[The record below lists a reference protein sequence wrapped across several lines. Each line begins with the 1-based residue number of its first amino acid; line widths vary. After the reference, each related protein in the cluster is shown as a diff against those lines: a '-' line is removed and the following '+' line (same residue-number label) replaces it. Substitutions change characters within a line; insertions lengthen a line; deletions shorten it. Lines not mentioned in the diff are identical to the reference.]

1 MHPIIFAVFGFIAL
15 SLAATFLG
23 YFFGLAFLVADFAK
37 SNPKRA
43 ALTGAFVLIGAVS
56 VACIL
61 SDQTLLGCLGV
72 VVLGLALIK
81 TSTG

>member
-37 SNPKRA
+37 SNPKRVSA
-43 ALTGAFVLIGAVS
+43 ELTHLPAVQPTWDTRVL
-56 VACIL
+56 C
-61 SDQTLLGCLGV
+61 
-72 VVLGLALIK
+72 VLA
-81 TSTG
+81 